1 MPTARTRIAATL
13 LAATLTTTAC
23 QDAGAP
29 APGPTIDEAIM
40 CNLAFTHAERLA
52 KQIQAL
58 ADQQDAFAA
67 VVAFQAEQARTFPD
81 YEARKAQLTPEFAR
95 LRELRRPAR
104 FAAKLH
110 QVRNPPPRFQRLRG
124 PLERPQELAVP

>member
-95 LRELRRPAR
+95 LRDLGGLHDLLQSCTKSVTRHPDFNAFAVRWNAR
-104 FAAKLH
+104 K
-110 QVRNPPPRFQRLRG
+110 N
-124 PLERPQELAVP
+124 